1 MVKKRCFVV
10 SVDGPSA
17 AGKGTIAKK
26 IADKLGFSYLDTGLM
41 YRIVGFN
48 AIELGIPFDD
58 EDSLIT
64 LSKSLSYESY
74 HHELSSEKIG
84 NAASAVAQITGVRE
98 VLNEFQKNFPYDK
111 KGAVIDGRD
120 IGSVVFPD
128 ADCKLYICA
137 SVDVRAKRRFEQA
150 QKDMQDITIES
161 IKDQLQKRDERDML
175 RSVSPLVI
183 PEGAFV
189 VDTSEMTVEESCDL
203 AYRTVLSCME
213 NTRAS

>member
-1 MVKKRCFVV
+1 MPKKRCFVV

-48 AIELGIPFDD
+48 AIELCIPFDD

-74 HHELSSEKIG
+74 HHELSSEKVG
-84 NAASAVAQITGVRE
+84 NAASAVAQIAGVRE
-98 VLNEFQKNFPYDK
+98 VLNGFQKNFPYNK
-111 KGAVIDGRD
+111 NGAVIDGRD

-137 SVDVRAKRRFEQA
+137 SLDVRAKRRFEQA
-150 QKDMQDITIES
+150 QKDMKNVTMES

-175 RSVSPLVI
+175 RPVSPLVI

-189 VDTSEMTVEESCDL
+189 VDTSEMTVEESCYL

-213 NTRAS
+213 NTPAS

>member
-1 MVKKRCFVV
+1 MVRKRCFVV

-26 IADKLGFSYLDTGLM
+26 ISDKLGFSYLDTGLM

-74 HHELSSEKIG
+74 HHELSSEKVG

-203 AYRTVLSCME
+203 AYRTVIYCME
-213 NTRAS
+213 NTHTL